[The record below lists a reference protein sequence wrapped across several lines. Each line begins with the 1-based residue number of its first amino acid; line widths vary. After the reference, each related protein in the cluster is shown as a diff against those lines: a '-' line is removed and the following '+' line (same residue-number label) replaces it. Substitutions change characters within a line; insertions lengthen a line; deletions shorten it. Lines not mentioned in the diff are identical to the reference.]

1 MNNTLAVVF
10 PDAFTNALTNAL
22 TNVLTNA
29 FTDVPQ
35 FLQKLTS
42 QTAYTYQT
50 GYHYISRY
58 IYPYLYKNIT
68 FPRVS
73 PDYYTNQSI
82 DPTTILSSIPS
93 KETVVVGLWEIGA
106 SVHPNYYALAL
117 IFACLS
123 IFVYIK
129 IRYPFW
135 NTQPVL
141 HTYDYWRKIGLST
154 PGIIQKY
161 PHKTR
166 FYDTT
171 KQIQTREYSKI
182 TPEEIKQIAIFLN
195 ANYIPTDK
203 LLSTITE
210 KTLANYCNGHN
221 APTYIS
227 IHRELDKT
235 ITGLCISR
243 LSNLYLYNTIVNTL
257 KIDETTDN
265 NTKEKENTNPTKIET
280 YLLDFV
286 AIKRKAETRTAEK
299 LFQTHEYNIRILNPN
314 IHTSI
319 FKKEGELCE
328 CVVPFM
334 EYTNRTFYMRNL
346 IVNPLPPDFI
356 ISRVAKENV
365 DTLHDIYHLL
375 TNPDP
380 EMKKMMC
387 GCILPELGH
396 IQNLLVSRQ
405 LFLFCLKKGGYIY
418 GVYLFRDINIHY
430 ETIDGKTLELVASFQ
445 NTPINDVFMVG
456 FAHSLRQILRENPD
470 FKILNIPDIGHNAT
484 ILGKW
489 LEYNHTILETPC
501 ALYLYNYWLSNMPIE
516 KSKMFVLS

>member
-1 MNNTLAVVF
+1 MDNIRAN
-10 PDAFTNALTNAL
+10 AFTNAFTDALTNAS
-22 TNVLTNA
+22 TNAFTDA

-35 FLQKLTS
+35 FLQKLTNFS
-42 QTAYTYQT
+42 ATTYQT

-68 FPRVS
+68 LPRVS
-73 PDYYTNQSI
+73 PDYTTDPSI
-82 DPTTILSSIPS
+82 SFPNIPS

-182 TPEEIKQIAIFLN
+182 PSEEIKQIAIFLN

-227 IHRELDKT
+227 IHREKVSM
-235 ITGLCISR
+235 IT
-243 LSNLYLYNTIVNTL
+243 N
-257 KIDETTDN
+257 
-265 NTKEKENTNPTKIET
+265 
-280 YLLDFV
+280 
-286 AIKRKAETRTAEK
+286 
-299 LFQTHEYNIRILNPN
+299 
-314 IHTSI
+314 
-319 FKKEGELCE
+319 
-328 CVVPFM
+328 
-334 EYTNRTFYMRNL
+334 
-346 IVNPLPPDFI
+346 
-356 ISRVAKENV
+356 
-365 DTLHDIYHLL
+365 
-375 TNPDP
+375 
-380 EMKKMMC
+380 MC
-387 GCILPELGH
+387 
-396 IQNLLVSRQ
+396 S
-405 LFLFCLKKGGYIY
+405 
-418 GVYLFRDINIHY
+418 
-430 ETIDGKTLELVASFQ
+430 
-445 NTPINDVFMVG
+445 
-456 FAHSLRQILRENPD
+456 
-470 FKILNIPDIGHNAT
+470 
-484 ILGKW
+484 
-489 LEYNHTILETPC
+489 
-501 ALYLYNYWLSNMPIE
+501 
-516 KSKMFVLS
+516 

>member
-1 MNNTLAVVF
+1 L
-10 PDAFTNALTNAL
+10 
-22 TNVLTNA
+22 
-29 FTDVPQ
+29 
-35 FLQKLTS
+35 
-42 QTAYTYQT
+42 
-50 GYHYISRY
+50 
-58 IYPYLYKNIT
+58 
-68 FPRVS
+68 
-73 PDYYTNQSI
+73 
-82 DPTTILSSIPS
+82 IL
-93 KETVVVGLWEIGA
+93 
-106 SVHPNYYALAL
+106 
-117 IFACLS
+117 ACLS
-123 IFVYIK
+123 IFVYNK

-182 TPEEIKQIAIFLN
+182 SSEEIKQIAIFLN

-227 IHRELDKT
+227 ITYEDKSSLVIPQTPTATRPEFFTVHQELDKT

-243 LSNLYLYNTIVNTL
+243 LSNLYLYNTIVNTDPNTL
-257 KIDETTDN
+257 VEIDGYKDKDN
-265 NTKEKENTNPTKIET
+265 KPNKIET

-286 AIKRKAETRTAEK
+286 AIKRNAETRTAEK
-299 LFQTHEYNIRILNPN
+299 LFQTHEYNIRILNPK

-346 IVNPLPPDFI
+346 NVASLPPDFI
-356 ISRVAKENV
+356 ISRVAKETF
-365 DTLHDIYHLL
+365 DMLHDIYHIL
-375 TNPDP
+375 TTP
-380 EMKKMMC
+380 ETGTKKMWSTC
-387 GCILPELGH
+387 LLPDIGH
-396 IQNLLVSRQ
+396 IRELLVARQ
-405 LFLFCLKKGGYIY
+405 MYLFCLKKGGHLY
-418 GVYLFRDINIHY
+418 GAYFFKDMNIHY
-430 ETIDGKTLELVASFQ
+430 EDLDGKTLGLVASIQ
-445 NTPINDVFMVG
+445 NTDSVALFMTG
-456 FAHSLRQILRENPD
+456 FMMSLREILRQETAQYKMLMIRN
-470 FKILNIPDIGHNAT
+470 IGHNEF

-489 LEYNHTILETPC
+489 VELHHTILDTPNSI
-501 ALYLYNYWLSNMPIE
+501 YLYNYCLPKMPVSSRDIF
-516 KSKMFVLS
+516 SIM